1 MLVQTQWCPDEGPQ
15 CVVGSEKS
23 GLRWTDAKGSRQLS
37 RQDPVKDVLLQH
49 KQGEED
55 KLQQAQ
61 EQQKRPAE
69 QKKVESDLGARLSQ
83 HFPSSPGKWLWTC
96 AIQGATESVVGLR
109 RAAKIATPPAL
120 PPRTLSNSEA
130 FYLQTVKSCLM
141 VSGPQGDSPQP
152 GSYKWMLLCCRL
164 LILEDKAKQGH
175 ALG

>member
-1 MLVQTQWCPDEGPQ
+1 MLFRSGDNGDRPLMLVQTQWCPDEGPQ

-69 QKKVESDLGARLSQ
+69 QKKVQSDLGA
-83 HFPSSPGKWLWTC
+83 
-96 AIQGATESVVGLR
+96 
-109 RAAKIATPPAL
+109 
-120 PPRTLSNSEA
+120 
-130 FYLQTVKSCLM
+130 CL
-141 VSGPQGDSPQP
+141 
-152 GSYKWMLLCCRL
+152 
-164 LILEDKAKQGH
+164 
-175 ALG
+175 

>member
-1 MLVQTQWCPDEGPQ
+1 MSFCSTNRVKKTSC
-15 CVVGSEKS
+15 
-23 GLRWTDAKGSRQLS
+23 SRPKNS
-37 RQDPVKDVLLQH
+37 RNALQNRRRSS
-49 KQGEED
+49 QI
-55 KLQQAQ
+55 
-61 EQQKRPAE
+61 P
-69 QKKVESDLGARLSQ
+69 GARLSQ
-83 HFPSSPGKWLWTC
+83 HFPSSPGKWPWTC

-152 GSYKWMLLCCRL
+152 GGYKWMLLCCCL

>member
-69 QKKVESDLGARLSQ
+69 QKKVQSDSGGMFVRALSIQ
-83 HFPSSPGKWLWTC
+83 PWQMAVDMCHTGSNGICRRSAQGCQDRHPTCSPT
-96 AIQGATESVVGLR
+96 QD
-109 RAAKIATPPAL
+109 P
-120 PPRTLSNSEA
+120 
-130 FYLQTVKSCLM
+130 
-141 VSGPQGDSPQP
+141 
-152 GSYKWMLLCCRL
+152 
-164 LILEDKAKQGH
+164 KQY
-175 ALG
+175 

>member
-69 QKKVESDLGARLSQ
+69 QKKVQSDSGGTFVTA
-83 HFPSSPGKWLWTC
+83 
-96 AIQGATESVVGLR
+96 
-109 RAAKIATPPAL
+109 
-120 PPRTLSNSEA
+120 LSN
-130 FYLQTVKSCLM
+130 
-141 VSGPQGDSPQP
+141 QP
-152 GSYKWMLLCCRL
+152 RQVARGHVPYREQRNLL
-164 LILEDKAKQGH
+164 
-175 ALG
+175 